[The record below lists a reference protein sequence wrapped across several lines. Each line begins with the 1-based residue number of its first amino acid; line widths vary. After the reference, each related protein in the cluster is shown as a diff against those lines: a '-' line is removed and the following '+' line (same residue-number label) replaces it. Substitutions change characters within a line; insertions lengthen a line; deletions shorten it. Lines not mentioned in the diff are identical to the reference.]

1 MTEKPI
7 NARDVVGSVISN
19 GFVGGS
25 ISVNSINNITSEE
38 KQNLAEA
45 AAEIQQLLAHLSQS
59 YPTTTITDRGN
70 IALKAMEEIEKK
82 PDTKAK
88 IIKALKAGGVAA
100 LIEIT
105 NNPIVKILTPMLESL
120 LEDSK

>member
-25 ISVNSINNITSEE
+25 IFVNSINNITSEE